1 MADIPEDV
9 KKLAA
14 ASMSDTKANIAQAQG
29 ADVQPQDGFAKVAS
43 SSSRG
48 SLVVET
54 PAAAQPAAMDTD
66 ALTKARAAKQKS
78 VWEEQVSQ
86 VPTKEAGEDKR
97 DLDHDL
103 DR

>member
-1 MADIPEDV
+1 MADIPENV
-9 KKLAA
+9 KKAAEVAA
-14 ASMSDTKANIAQAQG
+14 AGIKANLAQAQST
-29 ADVQPQDGFAKVAS
+29 DVLPQDGFAAVAS

-54 PAAAQPAAMDTD
+54 PAAAQPSAMDTD

>member
-1 MADIPEDV
+1 MADIPENA
-9 KKLAA
+9 KKAAEAA
-14 ASMSDTKANIAQAQG
+14 AVGVKPHLAQAQG
-29 ADVQPQDGFAKVAS
+29 AGVAPLDGFATVPS

-54 PAAAQPAAMDTD
+54 PAAAQPSAMDTD